1 MLFIAKLQ
9 KTIITLSFSQTKTY
23 SIRREKDYHIINKN
37 NYLILTVYH
46 VPSTVL
52 PALHPTLYLILS
64 LSCEMSIVVP
74 ILKKKL
80 RLTEGDLLQVAQLVK
95 MEPGPNKDL
104 GDLLSAV
111 SLQW

>member
-9 KTIITLSFSQTKTY
+9 KTIITLSFSQMKTY
-23 SIRREKDYHIINKN
+23 SIRREKNYHIINNN

-64 LSCEMSIVVP
+64 LSCEMSIVP
-74 ILKKKL
+74 ILEKKL
-80 RLTEGDLLQVAQLVK
+80 RLSEGDLLQVAQLVK

-111 SLQW
+111 SPQW